1 MNVVDSCGWIEYFTA
16 GPNATFFAGP
26 VRDVG
31 ELLVPTVCIYEVY
44 KATLR
49 KRGDE
54 EALEAAGAMRKG
66 RVVDLDLDTAIDA
79 ADLSLERRLPALDS
93 IVYATARAHDAI
105 LWTQDAHFD
114 GLEGVKY
121 VEPK

>member
-16 GPNATFFAGP
+16 GPNAALFAGP
-26 VRDVG
+26 IRDVG

-54 EALEAAGAMRKG
+54 EALEAVGAMRRG

-79 ADLSLERRLPALDS
+79 ADLSLELRLPALDS
-93 IVYATARAHDAI
+93 IVLATARKHGAT
-105 LWTQDAHFD
+105 LWTQDEHFRGID
-114 GLEGVKY
+114 GVKY
-121 VEPK
+121 VEAK